1 MKRRASRAPSPGR
14 LFEIDDQAL
23 LQQVLR
29 QDEAAWRELL
39 RRFRGLIFRCIG
51 KTLARFEANLSN
63 EDPDEIYAEV
73 CFNLLRNDM
82 KKLRVYDPRR
92 GSKLGSWIGLIA
104 INTAYDHLRVT
115 ARWPRLDR
123 IEGCPDRPD
132 AAPGPLEEL
141 LAAER
146 HARLNALAASFS
158 ARDQTFM
165 ELYFGR
171 GMSPTEVAR
180 RMRISVKT
188 VYSKKNKISKR
199 LVAIAQAEQPTLL
212 AA

>member
-1 MKRRASRAPSPGR
+1 MKRHASRAPSPGR
-14 LFEIDDQAL
+14 HIELSDLVL
-23 LQQVLR
+23 LERVLR
-29 QDEAAWRELL
+29 HEEAAWTELL

-51 KTLARFEANLSN
+51 KTLARFESSLCN
-63 EDPDEIYAEV
+63 EDADEIFAEV

-82 KKLRVYDPRR
+82 KKLRVYDPGR

-132 AAPGPLEEL
+132 AAPGPLEKL
-141 LAAER
+141 LSAER
-146 HARLNALAASFS
+146 YARLNAMASEFS
-158 ARDQTFM
+158 ARDQKFM

-171 GMSPTEVAR
+171 GMSPAEVAR
-180 RMRISVKT
+180 RMKISVKT
-188 VYSKKNKISKR
+188 VYSKKNKIRKR
-199 LVAIAQAEQPTLL
+199 LIAIAQAEQPAML